1 MSFFQSSFL
10 TTLSSAGTAL
20 ISLSFAISTTCQ
32 EFLGSIIFLFVK
44 HPYDVGDRV
53 DISSESLIVEKISL
67 LYTVFTDLK
76 SMQITQVPNIVLN
89 NLWIDNLTRSKA
101 MKEVVE
107 VNISYD
113 TSFEDVEL
121 LRLEMEK
128 FVRHP
133 DNARDFQQDLVIG
146 IGSVGD
152 CDKLTLKIVMK
163 HKSNWHNEAVRATRR
178 SKFMCAL
185 ALALKKVP
193 IFGPGGGAD
202 PVLGSSDNPTYSVA
216 VGDSFASVAREKALK
231 EADAVRMVP
240 KMQHKPSTKRTDTSD
255 TTGHV
260 KHVSEKQAVE
270 ELNMRSAAATM
281 EANFGYNRDEND
293 LERPAENQTE
303 ASPSPATQQRAENIE
318 QIRADLLKRDNT
330 RGRRR
335 AGEGVPAAAL
345 GETPG
350 LAVTHYDSHGNQI
363 VTTHSN
369 RQMSYDVIPEGSES
383 QPPSGMGS
391 PYGGAV
397 SGAYGPLTSQVSPR
411 VAEAARESYSLY
423 EGQDYPGLGH
433 DQQMYGQTGAHSYGR
448 ELTPGTAITT
458 TAPSESLRPTAHGS
472 APHGAR
478 QRGASVSRV
487 MEEREAETRAGSS
500 GTSARKQYT
509 K

>member
-1 MSFFQSSFL
+1 M
-10 TTLSSAGTAL
+10 
-20 ISLSFAISTTCQ
+20 
-32 EFLGSIIFLFVK
+32 
-44 HPYDVGDRV
+44 
-53 DISSESLIVEKISL
+53 
-67 LYTVFTDLK
+67 
-76 SMQITQVPNIVLN
+76 LN

-146 IGSVGD
+146 VGSVGD

-193 IFGPGGGAD
+193 IYGPGGGAE
-202 PVLGSSDNPTYSVA
+202 PVLGSSDNPTYSVT
-216 VGDSFASVAREKALK
+216 VDDGFAAAAREKAAK
-231 EADAVRMVP
+231 EADAARMVP
-240 KMQHKPSTKRTDTSD
+240 HMQPKPGTKRNNTSD

-260 KHVSEKQAVE
+260 HHVSEKQAVE
-270 ELNMRSAAATM
+270 ELNMRSAAGAM

-293 LERPAENQTE
+293 LDRPAENQVD
-303 ASPSPATQQRAENIE
+303 PAPPTYPQQRVENIE

-335 AGEGVPAAAL
+335 AGEGVPAAPL
-345 GETPG
+345 SDTPG
-350 LAVTHYDSHGNQI
+350 LAVTHYDRDGNTV
-363 VTTHSN
+363 VTTSGQ
-369 RQMSYDVIPEGSES
+369 RQMSYDVIPQGLESHPGSAFAS
-383 QPPSGMGS
+383 PPAGT
-391 PYGGAV
+391 A
-397 SGAYGPLTSQVSPR
+397 SGAYGPLASQVSPR
-411 VAEAARESYSLY
+411 IAEAARESYSLY
-423 EGQDYPGLGH
+423 EGQDMAGPTQG
-433 DQQMYGQTGAHSYGR
+433 QQSYSQSGIHHYGR
-448 ELTPGTAITT
+448 ELTPGMAMTT
-458 TAPSESLRPTAHGS
+458 KTSSESLRPTQSMHS
-472 APHGAR
+472 AHGAR
-478 QRGASVSRV
+478 KRGASVSRV
-487 MEEREAETRAGSS
+487 TEEDEDARADSRS
-500 GTSARKQYT
+500 PSARKQYT